1 MVFPVI
7 TKAQVY
13 PADLKTGAEFLWLL
27 ANSETPEELQNEN
40 HRFSISNDKEFLDSL
55 FSVKEGLS
63 KNGAYYEKNVGVV
76 SQKSI
81 EKMQRVVYQLIHKG
95 EAYRFIEVILDGQ
108 QRPVIIRDIRELHI
122 NKVFDDL
129 AEQQGI
135 LKIKVDI

>member
-1 MVFPVI
+1 
-7 TKAQVY
+7 
-13 PADLKTGAEFLWLL
+13 
-27 ANSETPEELQNEN
+27 
-40 HRFSISNDKEFLDSL
+40 
-55 FSVKEGLS
+55 
-63 KNGAYYEKNVGVV
+63 
-76 SQKSI
+76 
-81 EKMQRVVYQLIHKG
+81 MQRVVYQLIHKG